1 MIAIQLPW
9 LVFVC
14 LLVFLAG
21 ILGVWILVELGRRS
35 RVSRDL
41 RHRLRCGVCSLEY
54 EDRTSETIPICPRC
68 GSRNERSPILR
79 F

>member
-1 MIAIQLPW
+1 MIRIELPW

-21 ILGVWILVELGRRS
+21 ILGVWILVELGRR
-35 RVSRDL
+35 RRATRDL
-41 RHRLRCGVCSLEY
+41 RHRLRCRVCSLEY
-54 EDRTSETIPICPRC
+54 EDRTTDPIPTCLRC
-68 GSRNERSPILR
+68 GIRNERGNFLK